1 MVGIRSFA
9 AVAAVTAALAAAFMA
24 APAHADGPALSAAIG
39 FGANGVIGVAENVTT
54 SQDDARSQAVA
65 DCTQRGGVR
74 CISIANVTNGCV
86 AVSVGALSAGGG
98 IGKTREEAEQLSRNQ
113 SKGGTLKLS
122 TCSLGGAP
130 IDYGGGAG
138 SYQLD
143 QQAPGGG
150 SNSKEVTGDVD
161 VYDVPGGVGKVIGM
175 LEGGEGQ
182 KVQLGSGCKGDN
194 WCNIVWSGGPG
205 GKAWVWGDFLK

>member
-1 MVGIRSFA
+1 MVRMRSFA
-9 AVAAVTAALAAAFMA
+9 GVAAVTAFMAAFVA
-24 APAHADGPALSAAIG
+24 APAHADDTKKSAAIG

-65 DCTQRGGVR
+65 DCTQRGGVN
-74 CISIANVTNGCV
+74 CISIANATNGCV
-86 AVSVGALSAGGG
+86 AVAVGAFSAGGG
-98 IGKTREEAEQLSRNQ
+98 IGKTREIAEQMARDH
-113 SKGGTLKLS
+113 SKGGAIKLS
-122 TCSLGGAP
+122 TCSIGGP
-130 IDYGGGAG
+130 YDGGGAG

-175 LEGGEGQ
+175 LDGGEGQ
-182 KVQLGSGCKGDN
+182 TVQLGSGCKGDN

>member
-1 MVGIRSFA
+1 MVDMRSFA
-9 AVAAVTAALAAAFMA
+9 AITAATAFVAAFVA
-24 APAHADGPALSAAIG
+24 APAHADGPKLSAAIG
-39 FGANGVIGVAENVTT
+39 FGVNGVIGVAENVTT
-54 SQDDARSQAVA
+54 SQEDARSQAVA
-65 DCTQRGGVR
+65 DCAQRGGIN

-98 IGKTREEAEQLSRNQ
+98 IGTTRAAAEQMSRDH
-113 SKGGTLKLS
+113 SKGGALKLS
-122 TCSLGGAP
+122 TCSLGGLP
-130 IDYGGGAG
+130 KDYGGGAG

-143 QQAPGGG
+143 QQAPAGG